1 MPFLNR
7 RRYNATHRSNLIYH
21 EDINV
26 EQYDVGI
33 NNHDHL
39 LQKIGIIA
47 ENMIPSPNVPGARH
61 VGARSYYINIEL
73 QAKLRHSVSN
83 HIQNIV
89 LKDPA
94 VNVTDKQAKRS
105 QIKAKVNEI
114 IERII
119 RTARQVNNKGG
130 SGFNIISI
138 THAIVDIKPNN
149 NESHTGA
156 WIPTPDFLKGKVINV
171 KPKKNDKNLCFYYS
185 IINAINQKAT
195 TPLINKAKV
204 TSEESFNK
212 YFAKQADVL
221 KPYLRN
227 HTMPDLVKL
236 FGAPFD
242 IAEKNLQDF
251 EDITGLKLRIYI
263 AEIATEDVY
272 IYYENPDKREV
283 FETLLNLLIIVSEP
297 SNEGIVT
304 YHTTCVSE
312 NAFISSDKYHCPHC
326 NWTTN
331 SERHFKEHLE
341 REQGIYK
348 VHPPEHNLFE
358 KPRINRTKTSNYAYV
373 KLIEHEAFEDSELK
387 VAPLLE
393 LQVNSA
399 AVNERV
405 YALSDL
411 LVFNK
416 VFFEDLE
423 IHKQTI
429 LRYADIE
436 NIVYTVQGSYIK
448 LNETIVTEPP
458 VDCTSYPDLLHY
470 QVNCQRVFRLDPLS
484 FNTVAKFAL
493 DSFVHNSQYPIH
505 LITDPEIM
513 KFVNQCKHGPLAY
526 MLKKYHNFKTTNT
539 YSISLDHSQLYPS
552 CATRRLPYSDFKFCD
567 LTLETLRA
575 VRDDSK
581 VGYIAEIDWELPETA
596 YYYNQLKQ
604 WPLFRNEENTP
615 VIGKG
620 TTTEHYKLIQLADK
634 LGYRI
639 TIRRAI
645 RFTQKAVLKEYVQN
659 CNALRKQGIPQ
670 AKQIANSLIGK
681 LYSNPNYH
689 KVKVIS
695 NDPEEIERNFY
706 DRTLVKSFT
715 TTGNKVILEKNLE
728 HVVNYYPFHYS
739 IAILSLSRYTM
750 AKFVHKFLF
759 KHFENLELI
768 YSDTDSMIA
777 STTTKPQLVYDRF
790 PNYINDSKDLG
801 TVHIEHRDIEEF
813 VAIRPKLYSLRCSNH
828 DVSKTAV
835 NNTFNDFLDCL
846 NGKTINGLLN
856 AERNYKETRNFINNG
871 KSEPI
876 VN

>member
-1 MPFLNR
+1 MPTFNR
-7 RRYNATHRSNLIYH
+7 RKYLAKHRSNLIYH
-21 EDINV
+21 KEFDV
-26 EQYDVGI
+26 QQYAVDL
-33 NNHDHL
+33 NNHEYHL
-39 LQKIGIIA
+39 SPVIALQVKGMLPTD
-47 ENMIPSPNVPGARH
+47 NTPTARYTN
-61 VGARSYYINIEL
+61 AKSYYINIEL

-83 HIQNIV
+83 QIQTVV
-89 LKDPA
+89 LKDPSI
-94 VNVTDKQAKRS
+94 NVKEKEFKRS
-105 QIKAKVNEI
+105 EVENKVKEI

-149 NESHTGA
+149 NVRLTGA
-156 WIPTPDFLKGKVINV
+156 WLPTPDFLKGKVINV
-171 KPKKNDKNLCFYYS
+171 KPKKEDKNLCFYYS
-185 IINAINQKAT
+185 IINAINQKST

-212 YFAKQADVL
+212 YFAKQADTL
-221 KPYLRN
+221 RPYLN
-227 HTMPDLVKL
+227 GYTMPELVNT

-242 IAEKNLQDF
+242 ISLQNITQF
-251 EDITGLKLRIYI
+251 ESMTKLKLKILI
-263 AEIATEDVY
+263 AEIATEDIS
-272 IYYENPDKREV
+272 IYYENPAKTDLL
-283 FETLLNLLIIVSEP
+283 TLLVILSEP
-297 SNEGIVT
+297 FVDTETETEVIN
-304 YHTTCVSE
+304 YHTTCLST
-312 NAFISSDKYHCPHC
+312 NAFISSDKYHCPYC
-326 NWTTN
+326 NYSTN
-331 SERHFKEHLE
+331 SERYFKEHQN
-341 REQGIYK
+341 REKDFYE
-348 VHPPEHNLFE
+348 VHPPDHDIFSL
-358 KPRINRTKTSNYAYV
+358 PRINKTKTVNYAFARIQEENV
-373 KLIEHEAFEDSELK
+373 L
-387 VAPLLE
+387 PLNIYI
-393 LQVNSA
+393 QSA
-399 AVNERV
+399 KETTTTT
-405 YALSDL
+405 ALSDL
-411 LVFNK
+411 LDYNK
-416 VFFEDLE
+416 VFIEDLE
-423 IHKQTI
+423 SKKHLI
-429 LRYADIE
+429 LKYAETEGIPF
-436 NIVYTVQGSYIK
+436 TVKGSYITLAK
-448 LNETIVTEPP
+448 TVVSEPP
-458 VDCTSYPDLLHY
+458 VGCTSYPDLLHY
-470 QVNCQRVFRLDPLS
+470 QVNCQRTFRLDPLS

-493 DSFVHNSQYPIH
+493 DSFVHNSRNPIH

-513 KFVNQCKHGPLAY
+513 KFVNQAKHGPLAY

-552 CATRRLPYSDFKFCD
+552 CARYRLPYSDFEFCD

-604 WPLFRNEENTP
+604 WPLFRNEANVP
-615 VIGKG
+615 IVGKG

-639 TIRRAI
+639 IIKRAI
-645 RFTQKAVLKEYVQN
+645 RFTQKAVLNDYVKK
-659 CNALRKQGIPQ
+659 CNALRKQGVPQ

-681 LYSNPNYH
+681 LQSNPNYH
-689 KVKVIS
+689 KPKVIS

-728 HVVNYYPFHYS
+728 HIVNFYPFHYS

-777 STTTKPQLVYDRF
+777 STTTNPQEVYDRF
-790 PNYINDSKDLG
+790 PEYINDSKDLG

-828 DVSKTAV
+828 DVSKTAI
-835 NNTFNDFLDCL
+835 NNTFDDFMDCL

>member
-1 MPFLNR
+1 MPTFNR
-7 RRYNATHRSNLIYH
+7 RKYLATHRSNLIYH
-21 EDINV
+21 KEFDV
-26 EQYDVGI
+26 QQYAVDL
-33 NNHDHL
+33 NNHEYHL
-39 LQKIGIIA
+39 SPVIALQVKGMLPTD
-47 ENMIPSPNVPGARH
+47 NTPTARYTN
-61 VGARSYYINIEL
+61 AKSYYINIEL

-83 HIQNIV
+83 QIQTVV
-89 LKDPA
+89 LKDPSI
-94 VNVTDKQAKRS
+94 NVKEKEFKRS
-105 QIKAKVNEI
+105 GVEDKVKEI

-149 NESHTGA
+149 NVRLTGA

-171 KPKKNDKNLCFYYS
+171 KPKKEDKNLCFYYS
-185 IINAINQKAT
+185 VINAINQKST

-212 YFAKQADVL
+212 YFAKQADTL
-221 KPYLRN
+221 KPYLN
-227 HTMPDLVKL
+227 GHTMPELVNT

-242 IAEKNLQDF
+242 ISLSNIQEFENL
-251 EDITGLKLRIYI
+251 TNLKLKILI
-263 AEIATEDVY
+263 AEIATEDISV
-272 IYYENPDKREV
+272 YYENESKTDLL
-283 FETLLNLLIIVSEP
+283 TLLVILSEP
-297 SNEGIVT
+297 FVDTDTETEVIN
-304 YHTTCVSE
+304 YHTTCLST
-312 NAFISSDKYHCPHC
+312 NAFISSDKYHCPYC
-326 NWTTN
+326 NYSTN
-331 SERHFKEHLE
+331 SERYFKEHQN
-341 REQGIYK
+341 REKNFYE
-348 VHPPEHNLFE
+348 VHPPDHDIFSL
-358 KPRINRTKTSNYAYV
+358 PRINKTRTNNYAFARIQEENV
-373 KLIEHEAFEDSELK
+373 L
-387 VAPLLE
+387 PLNIYI
-393 LQVNSA
+393 QSA
-399 AVNERV
+399 KETTTTT
-405 YALSDL
+405 ALSDL
-411 LVFNK
+411 LDYNK
-416 VFFEDLE
+416 VFIEDLE
-423 IHKQTI
+423 SKKHLI
-429 LRYADIE
+429 LKYADIE
-436 NIVYTVQGSYIK
+436 NIPFTVKGSYIK

-458 VDCTSYPDLLHY
+458 VGCTSYPDLLHY
-470 QVNCQRVFRLDPLS
+470 QVNCQRAFRLDPLS

-526 MLKKYHNFKTTNT
+526 MLKKYHNFKATNT

-552 CATRRLPYSDFKFCD
+552 CARRRLPYSDFKFCD

-581 VGYIAEIDWELPETA
+581 TGYIAEIDWELPETA
-596 YYYNQLKQ
+596 YYYNQLCQ
-604 WPLFRNEENTP
+604 WPLFRNEANVP
-615 VIGKG
+615 VIGRG

-639 TIRRAI
+639 TIKRAI
-645 RFTQKAVLKEYVQN
+645 RFTQKAVLRDYVKK
-659 CNALRKQGIPQ
+659 CNALRKQGVPQ

-715 TTGNKVILEKNLE
+715 TTGDKVILEKNLE

-777 STTTKPQLVYDRF
+777 STTTNPQEVYDRF
-790 PNYINDSKDLG
+790 PEYINDSKDLG

-828 DVSKTAV
+828 DVSKTAI
-835 NNTFNDFLDCL
+835 NNTFDDFMDCL
-846 NGKTINGLLN
+846 NGKTVNGLLN